1 MSLKKRGGK
10 EQQCTQRELGNFEE
24 KCVQNRNCTAVNE
37 KEKSILHHIKGYIYI
52 IMIML
57 GED

>member
-1 MSLKKRGGK
+1 MGLKKGGGK
-10 EQQCTQRELGNFEE
+10 EQQCIQRELGTFEE
-24 KCVQNRNCTAVNE
+24 KCMQNRNCTAVNR

-57 GED
+57 GKD

>member
-1 MSLKKRGGK
+1 MYSEEPGG
-10 EQQCTQRELGNFEE
+10 FEE
-24 KCVQNRNCTAVNE
+24 KCVQNRNCTAVNR

-57 GED
+57 GKD